1 MRRLATA
8 AVLPCS
14 VALFIV
20 LAPIAAADE
29 TTPSTTTTAPPTTTE
44 PGLPTPT
51 PPTTTVPV
59 PRGPKLIQ
67 PGVTIGGLLVGGLT
81 RVEARALVEQRF
93 GKPITLVVSPN
104 KKLRVTPEELGADA
118 YVAKAV
124 TTAVRVR
131 GEGFKV
137 PLTVDVANGKLKS
150 NTYGRAAT

>member
-1 MRRLATA
+1 RGDPHITVRSPAPTRPLDTLTPMRRLATA

-29 TTPSTTTTAPPTTTE
+29 TTPSTTTAPT
-44 PGLPTPT
+44 
-51 PPTTTVPV
+51 TTTVPV

-104 KKLRVTPEELGADA
+104 
-118 YVAKAV
+118 
-124 TTAVRVR
+124 
-131 GEGFKV
+131 
-137 PLTVDVANGKLKS
+137 
-150 NTYGRAAT
+150 